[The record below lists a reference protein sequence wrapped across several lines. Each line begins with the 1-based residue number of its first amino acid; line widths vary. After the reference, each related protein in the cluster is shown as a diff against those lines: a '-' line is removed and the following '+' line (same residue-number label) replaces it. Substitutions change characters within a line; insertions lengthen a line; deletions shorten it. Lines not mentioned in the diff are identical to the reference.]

1 MTQSNNNSL
10 DQLIDPT
17 FRNINRLFV
26 LSLKIGKNDPVKNSF
41 DKCYMPLVEIKYFN
55 GLIYNKSVLTRQP
68 EANQEHMKNLSKY
81 QEMVTIQLEICYII
95 CIIKIIINSLVQIYQ
110 DKQMRIFV
118 NKLILQENQKNVIL
132 QQCFFIA
139 EKQQKRDKLFLQ
151 IHFCN
156 CNRMI

>member
-26 LSLKIGKNDPVKNSF
+26 LSLTIGKNDPVKNSF

-55 GLIYNKSVLTRQP
+55 GLIYNKSALTRQP

-95 CIIKIIINSLVQIYQ
+95 CIIKIIINSLV
-110 DKQMRIFV
+110 
-118 NKLILQENQKNVIL
+118 
-132 QQCFFIA
+132 
-139 EKQQKRDKLFLQ
+139 
-151 IHFCN
+151 
-156 CNRMI
+156 